1 MKQKYLRRVGGFI
14 LATLM
19 LSGIAFV
26 SSSTV
31 QAQGRRRVVIVRRYP
46 YRVYRPF
53 GFGYRSRWDYP
64 YGYDPWGY
72 DPWSPYG
79 SYYRQYVFR
88 DSESAVNQGYKDGF
102 KTGKDDGK
110 KSKSFSPQRSH
121 YYHDA
126 GFGNFAEAYRAGF
139 SRGYQEGYRV
149 STNERANLRNSLSAL
164 MPRWKRHGIFCLI
177 DSEIQATPKA
187 LDNLARRNTP
197 G

>member
-1 MKQKYLRRVGGFI
+1 MKGKYFKKIGGFV
-14 LATLM
+14 LAALM
-19 LSGIAFV
+19 LSGVAFA

-31 QAQGRRRVVIVRRYP
+31 EAQWRQGRGRVIVRPYP

-64 YGYDPWGY
+64 YGYNRFGYDPY

-79 SYYRQYVFR
+79 SYYRQYVF
-88 DSESAVNQGYKDGF
+88 DNSEAAVNQGYNDGF

-110 KSKSFSPQRSH
+110 KSKSFDPQRSH

-126 GFGNFAEAYRAGF
+126 GFGNFAEVYRSGF

-149 STNERANLRNSLSAL
+149 GGNERA
-164 MPRWKRHGIFCLI
+164 G
-177 DSEIQATPKA
+177 
-187 LDNLARRNTP
+187 
-197 G
+197 